1 MKKAWVKCIATHLG
15 VLTLSILFT
24 GCVIKDIGN
33 TVEQTV
39 KGDYFLQ
46 SDQSKRGRESFRLEV
61 EENPDSAL
69 AHYYYGRFLLQEQED
84 RLALT
89 HLIKARDRAP
99 EKADYQ
105 FWTGVA
111 YGAIGNISREEK
123 SYQAALAIDDNH
135 LQSLIYLGHNQFTQ
149 KKYRSAL
156 QLYQKALDI
165 WPSSPSALYNRALI
179 LHILE
184 RTPEERIAWL
194 DYLYRYPSCPKGVR
208 AADYLNMTGDF
219 SFRNQNLGDVAITI
233 EKIRF
238 IPFTARLAEASFD
251 SLRLVGDV
259 FQDLNKGTL
268 QIVVYQKNNSEL
280 AKKRAIDVKQFLLRE
295 FSKLETSQ
303 IGVSW
308 FAEPQKITVQGKN
321 LSLDEAVS
329 FFVTR

>member
-1 MKKAWVKCIATHLG
+1 
-15 VLTLSILFT
+15 
-24 GCVIKDIGN
+24 
-33 TVEQTV
+33 
-39 KGDYFLQ
+39 
-46 SDQSKRGRESFRLEV
+46 
-61 EENPDSAL
+61 
-69 AHYYYGRFLLQEQED
+69 
-84 RLALT
+84 
-89 HLIKARDRAP
+89 
-99 EKADYQ
+99 
-105 FWTGVA
+105 
-111 YGAIGNISREEK
+111 
-123 SYQAALAIDDNH
+123 
-135 LQSLIYLGHNQFTQ
+135 
-149 KKYRSAL
+149 
-156 QLYQKALDI
+156 
-165 WPSSPSALYNRALI
+165 
-179 LHILE
+179 
-184 RTPEERIAWL
+184 
-194 DYLYRYPSCPKGVR
+194 
-208 AADYLNMTGDF
+208 MTGDF